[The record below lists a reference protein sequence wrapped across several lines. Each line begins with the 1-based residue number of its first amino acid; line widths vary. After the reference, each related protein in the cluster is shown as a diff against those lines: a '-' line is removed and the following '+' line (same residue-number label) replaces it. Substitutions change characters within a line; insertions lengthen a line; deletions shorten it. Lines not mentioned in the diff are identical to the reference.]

1 MLMEQLSINIQ
12 NAGTLKELLGN
23 TTIKEIQ
30 YLQLSGYLNGD
41 DIRYLRKILSSPQH
55 NRVHLDLLNTSILN
69 GGGSY
74 IYHYEIDLETCENEI
89 GDYMFSGCCNLL
101 SIILPRNITHI
112 GDAAFAIC
120 I

>member
-1 MLMEQLSINIQ
+1 MEQLSINIQ

-112 GDAAFAIC
+112 GDAAFLFC

>member
-1 MLMEQLSINIQ
+1 M
-12 NAGTLKELLGN
+12 GN

-30 YLQLSGYLNGD
+30 YLQFTGYLNGD
-41 DIRYLRKILSSPQH
+41 DINGIYRKILSHINLTSTS
-55 NRVHLDLLNTSILN
+55 RLLNTSILN

-112 GDAAFAIC
+112 GDAAFFKIALI
-120 I
+120 